1 MCFAAVLIAHGTA
14 AFALLKTP
22 DDADFGVDEP
32 VVMLDLPESLA
43 PVNVPPRDLAPGPLV
58 EEESEPIP
66 PPKEES
72 KPPETE
78 AEIALPEPEP
88 PKPQPPVVEKLAT
101 APQASRAPQQIV
113 TRWESLLAA
122 HIERFKRYPVE
133 ARINGEQGIVEVF
146 FRIDHEGHVLTSRIV
161 RSSGST
167 VLDQETLA
175 MLERAQP
182 MPRPPDNIA
191 DSQLSF
197 VVPVRFNI
205 R

>member
-1 MCFAAVLIAHGTA
+1 MCFAAVLIAHGAA
-14 AFALLKTP
+14 AFALLKSP

-32 VVMLDLPESLA
+32 VVMLDLPKSLA

-58 EEESEPIP
+58 EEESEPTP

-78 AEIALPEPEP
+78 AEVALPEPEP

-133 ARINGEQGIVEVF
+133 ARINGEQG
-146 FRIDHEGHVLTSRIV
+146 D
-161 RSSGST
+161 RSG
-167 VLDQETLA
+167 LLQH
-175 MLERAQP
+175 
-182 MPRPPDNIA
+182 RP
-191 DSQLSF
+191 
-197 VVPVRFNI
+197 
-205 R
+205 